1 MRNYG
6 KIISKL
12 EREKYSFGESMRF
25 IRKQQGIKIREVADK
40 VEMTATYISDIE
52 RGNNKPPGK
61 KLMQKILTVLKI
73 QETELQNYLYD
84 LAARE
89 RGGVSEDIAD
99 YIMNNDDLRLV
110 IRMTQRQK
118 ISEEFW
124 RECVERVQ

>member
-1 MRNYG
+1 MRNYE

-52 RGNNKPPGK
+52 RGNNKPPRK

-89 RGGVSEDIAD
+89 RGGVSEDIAE
-99 YIMNNDDLRLV
+99 YIMSNDDLRLV

-118 ISEEFW
+118 ISEQFW